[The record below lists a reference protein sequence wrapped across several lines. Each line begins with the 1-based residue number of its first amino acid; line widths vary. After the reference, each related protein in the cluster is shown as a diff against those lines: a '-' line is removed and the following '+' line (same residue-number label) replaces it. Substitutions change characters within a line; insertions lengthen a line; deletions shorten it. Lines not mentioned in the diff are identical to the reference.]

1 MMELPPLSDS
11 ALNRLPVAIKA
22 LGEDEQKVFVLMRM
36 RRDEAA
42 IVRQTGLGFNRVH
55 EIIQTIQNALATSG
69 TLDLIRDP
77 VFFPLD
83 HPRDAGDDEGPRYE
97 LPGAEEDPADRIALD
112 RFYRGLVAG
121 LDSLP
126 KDERRLLELW
136 FNKEM
141 TAREIIH
148 FYRNLGVDLPYGKNP
163 ATCKESDIFTS
174 LEKIVRNLTAAVRS
188 HLKEEGAAL
197 TPPVLKAILNETG
210 V

>member
-1 MMELPPLSDS
+1 MDLPPLSDS
-11 ALNRLPVAIKA
+11 AVNRLPVAIRA
-22 LGEDEQKVFVLMRM
+22 LGVDEQKVFVLMRM

-55 EIIQTIQNALATSG
+55 QIVQTIQNALASAG

-97 LPGAEEDPADRIALD
+97 LPGEEQDPADRIALD
-112 RFYRGLVAG
+112 RFYRGLAAG
-121 LDSLP
+121 LASLP
-126 KDERRLLELW
+126 KGERRMLELW

-141 TAREIIH
+141 TAREIIQ
-148 FYRNLGVDLPYGKNP
+148 FYKNIGNDLPFGKAP
-163 ATCKESDIFTS
+163 GDCKESDIFTS
-174 LEKIVRNLTAAVRS
+174 LEKIVRNLLAAVRS
-188 HLKEEGAAL
+188 NLKEEGASL
-197 TPPVLKAILNETG
+197 TPSVLKAILNETG